1 MIKKDELRSFKPFKP
16 IRNEI
21 DISETKVC
29 RSESSSSSSTTS
41 DENLE
46 TAIRIDAAPFLFP
59 STNGKNKS
67 DIATSDKIIHVSNFL
82 CQYNFFFVFAKN
94 HTGQT

>member
-1 MIKKDELRSFKPFKP
+1 MIKKDEVRSFKPIKP

-29 RSESSSSSSTTS
+29 RSSSSSSTTS

-46 TAIRIDAAPFLFP
+46 TAIRIDASPFLFP

-67 DIATSDKIIHVSNFL
+67 DIATSDKIIHVSTNFL
-82 CQYNFFFVFAKN
+82 C
-94 HTGQT
+94 